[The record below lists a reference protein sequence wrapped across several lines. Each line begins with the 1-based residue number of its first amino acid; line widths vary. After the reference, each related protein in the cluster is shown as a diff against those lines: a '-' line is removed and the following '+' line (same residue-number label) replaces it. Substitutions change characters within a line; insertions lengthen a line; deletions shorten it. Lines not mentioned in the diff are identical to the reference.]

1 MSLFTENLDDKIPR
15 KPVGSAP
22 VLPAIPSAS
31 SDIDL
36 SRPASTVT
44 MGDISPT
51 SSKTKVVKRK
61 PVGSVL
67 FSGQWKYYVLKYSKD
82 IYMTTNPDAKHLTS
96 PVAPSH
102 YVDVNIENQSLEFDI
117 PKEGMRLLVDRLGLS
132 LLKDGG
138 LLINKWLFSEQPMD
152 YYVNY
157 AVNTVTV
164 RGKTYCISTRGFQ
177 YKVYIYDETTV
188 YCMMNLRQGYRDA
201 LGGKLRG
208 TSKYETKDEDDNHDK
223 DTIGWMYVYQ
233 QFPEPD
239 RTILIATLLFFA
251 YSRRWTL

>member
-22 VLPAIPSAS
+22 VLPTIPSAS

-36 SRPASTVT
+36 SKPSSTVT
-44 MGDISPT
+44 LGSISST
-51 SSKTKVVKRK
+51 SSRSKVVKRK

-67 FSGQWKYYVLKYSKD
+67 FTDQWKYYVMKYSKD

-102 YVDVNIENQSLEFDI
+102 YVDVNNENQSLVFDLQ
-117 PKEGMRLLVDRLGLS
+117 KDSMRLLVDRSGAKLF
-132 LLKDGG
+132 KDGD
-138 LLINKWLFSEQPMD
+138 LLINKWPFSEQPVD
-152 YYVNY
+152 DYVNY
-157 AVNTVTV
+157 VVHKVTV
-164 RGKTYCISTRGFQ
+164 RGKIYCISTRGFQ
-177 YKVYIYDETTV
+177 YKVYIYNDTTV
-188 YCMMNLRQGYRDA
+188 YCMMNLRQGYREA

-208 TSKYETKDEDDNHDK
+208 SSKYEIKDEEDDHDK

-251 YSRRWTL
+251 YSRRWNL